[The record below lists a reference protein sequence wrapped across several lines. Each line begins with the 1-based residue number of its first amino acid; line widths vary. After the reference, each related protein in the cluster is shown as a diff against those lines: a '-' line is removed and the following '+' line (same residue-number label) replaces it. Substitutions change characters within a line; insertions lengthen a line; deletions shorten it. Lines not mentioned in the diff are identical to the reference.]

1 MFNNRKGLLRKISCL
16 VVRLLVGLATAAP
29 ALALDANEIVTK
41 ADLARRPGD
50 SFIWKVTITSYE
62 RDKAATVHS
71 YEVYVKNPGRSFVRF
86 VAPARDVG
94 RSLLALG
101 RDLWIY
107 LPDAGKP
114 VRIPFS
120 QRLVGQVANGDIA
133 RTDYAGDYTATSL
146 PDETVDGVRC
156 HVLDLK
162 ANSKEVTYA
171 GIKYWVAQEGFKPV
185 KAEFY
190 AGTGTLLK
198 TGIFDE
204 YREINGRTLA
214 TRLTLVDAIR
224 KDKKSVLEFSDLRVR
239 DLPEKYFNKN
249 YMKTL
254 D

>member
-1 MFNNRKGLLRKISCL
+1 MLRAMLLRSA
-16 VVRLLVGLATAAP
+16 VGLG
-29 ALALDANEIVTK
+29 LALVLGVGSAGWADEAADIVRDA
-41 ADLARRPGD
+41 DRARRPGD
-50 SFIWKVTITSYE
+50 SFVWQITITSQE
-62 RDKAATVHS
+62 AKKAPTVDGF
-71 YEVYVKNPGRSFVRF
+71 EVYVKGNGRSFVKF
-86 VAPARDVG
+86 VAPPRNLG

-133 RTDYAGDYTATSL
+133 RTDYAGDYDARLLGEES
-146 PDETVDGVRC
+146 VDGVAC

-162 ANSKEVTYA
+162 AKTKDVTYA
-171 GIKYWVAQEGFKPV
+171 EIKYWVSKDGRRPA
-185 KAEFY
+185 KAEYY

-198 TGIFDE
+198 TGFFDGFK
-204 YREINGRTLA
+204 EIAGHLLS
-214 TRLTLVDAIR
+214 TRLTLIDAIR
-224 KDKKSVLEFSDLRVR
+224 TDKKSVLDYGEVTVR
-239 DLPEKYFNKN
+239 DLPDKYFDKN